1 MIALLRGNI
10 ISLSPNSL
18 LIDVNG
24 VGYDC
29 IISLS
34 TFNYLKNE
42 TNKEITI
49 LIYHHIN
56 DTTQLLFA
64 FHEEDERDVFKML
77 IGVSGV
83 GPKTA
88 IQFLSSS
95 TASELEEKIKSG
107 EVDALTSIPGIGS
120 KTAKRIIIELK
131 EKLTSKKDDSIP
143 VDKDSFI
150 ESNYKDAL
158 DALLVLGYNKKDICS
173 CIDIIVSSNS
183 GIQTSDL
190 IKKVLNKIGK

>member
-10 ISLSPNSL
+10 ISLSLNSL

-34 TFNYLKNE
+34 TSNHFKDNDK
-42 TNKEITI
+42 KEIKV

-56 DTTQLLFA
+56 DTTQSLFA
-64 FHEEDERDVFKML
+64 FHEKEERNIFKLL
-77 IGVSGV
+77 ISVSGV

-95 TASELEEKIKSG
+95 TGEELEEKIKSG
-107 EVDALTSIPGIGS
+107 EVEALTSIPGIGS

-131 EKLTSKKDDSIP
+131 EKLTSKKDDSMP
-143 VDKDSFI
+143 VDKNSFI

-158 DALLVLGYNKKDICS
+158 DALLVLGYNKKDICNH
-173 CIDIIVSSNS
+173 IDIIVSMNKD
-183 GIQTSDL
+183 IETSDL

>member
-10 ISLSPNSL
+10 ITLSPNSL

-24 VGYDC
+24 VGYNC

-34 TFNYLKNE
+34 TFNYLKDKNG
-42 TNKEITI
+42 KEITI

-64 FHEEDERDVFKML
+64 FHEQEERDVFKML

-107 EVDALTSIPGIGS
+107 NVDALTSIPGIGS
-120 KTAKRIIIELK
+120 KTAKRIIIELM
-131 EKLTSKKDDSIP
+131 EKLTSKKSDNVPLDNS
-143 VDKDSFI
+143 SLI

-158 DALLVLGYNKKDICS
+158 DALLVLGYNKKDICKH
-173 CIDIIVSSNS
+173 INKIASSNS
-183 GIQTSDL
+183 DIATSDL

>member
-10 ISLSPNSL
+10 ITLSPNSL

-24 VGYDC
+24 VGYNC

-34 TFNYLKNE
+34 TFNYLKDKNG
-42 TNKEITI
+42 KEITI
-49 LIYHHIN
+49 LTYHHIN

-64 FHEEDERDVFKML
+64 FHEQEERDVFKML

-107 EVDALTSIPGIGS
+107 NVDALTSIPGIGS
-120 KTAKRIIIELK
+120 KTAKRIIIELM
-131 EKLTSKKDDSIP
+131 EKLTSKKNDNVPLDNTSL
-143 VDKDSFI
+143 I

-158 DALLVLGYNKKDICS
+158 DALLVLGYNKKDICKH
-173 CIDIIVSSNS
+173 INKIVSSNS
-183 GIQTSDL
+183 DIATSDL